1 MKIILPCCI
10 LFFLIACQSDYNKTV
25 SRNNDIVLL
34 INDIPENWKLEE
46 KNGQYVHSGKYEI
59 AYSTGGILM
68 DYFSP
73 NYSNMLDTLIIKN
86 VKDPIELRHKYKG
99 ISFFEY
105 IIQAPDTIEIFYKK
119 GKPILKSRTNRNEF
133 INYDYL
139 LEKKINNGKLAN
151 FIKFRKPYH
160 FLHKEY
166 GYPKS
171 EIEFKEFLEQY
182 RSKYKVL
189 CLDDFKNEAVL
200 LDSLKMNKLIS
211 NLAYNYYKKRLSFKR
226 KILDLEILD
235 SIHFENIYQNDS
247 LLKFAFY
254 RDYIDLSLKKSV
266 SSKLPFL
273 KTKNSNNKDPKAVFD
288 AVIINPVL
296 TKRSKEYLLFD
307 IMESIINTCS
317 SNEIKSYFKRFKSLD
332 VEPKLISYL
341 DKEYKIDVP
350 ISEDLDLM
358 DYSGKLISFSQA
370 LDRNNGKIIYVDFWA
385 SWCAPC
391 IRAMPFSNELR
402 EYFKG
407 DEIVFFYLALNDKK
421 ERWGEASK
429 KLGLGQYEYN
439 YFITNS
445 KTNQFIE

>member
-211 NLAYNYYKKRLSFKR
+211 NLAYNYYKK
-226 KILDLEILD
+226 KI
-235 SIHFENIYQNDS
+235 
-247 LLKFAFY
+247 KF
-254 RDYIDLSLKKSV
+254 
-266 SSKLPFL
+266 
-273 KTKNSNNKDPKAVFD
+273 
-288 AVIINPVL
+288 
-296 TKRSKEYLLFD
+296 
-307 IMESIINTCS
+307 
-317 SNEIKSYFKRFKSLD
+317 
-332 VEPKLISYL
+332 
-341 DKEYKIDVP
+341 
-350 ISEDLDLM
+350 
-358 DYSGKLISFSQA
+358 
-370 LDRNNGKIIYVDFWA
+370 
-385 SWCAPC
+385 
-391 IRAMPFSNELR
+391 
-402 EYFKG
+402 
-407 DEIVFFYLALNDKK
+407 
-421 ERWGEASK
+421 
-429 KLGLGQYEYN
+429 
-439 YFITNS
+439 
-445 KTNQFIE
+445 